1 MVYITRVHKEEH
13 LFTNRV
19 GKRLK
24 DALQY
29 KENALN
35 MLEKHLQKE
44 DEYYIKKSLWH
55 LYRLSYFQEDLYKE
69 YLINKS
75 KLSLK
80 RLRHA
85 FEHVKRLQERSKD
98 HFPLFLKYII
108 DKHYKDME
116 DFIYKIIGS
125 IEDLTKEDS
134 HLLYLVSGQKSLVM
148 DFDHIE
154 RHKTQTNKSNKTK
167 FTSGSIFLEELHDFL
182 QDYKKYFEDEKKETK
197 KVTNQIK
204 SIQTKFN
211 KGLFTFQRSQ
221 KNFLRQLIKYRK
233 SHIKQIRE
241 LTHLISDYTY
251 SLLEI
256 RYSLGALACC
266 FASLSFSKHIF
277 RKHSY
282 KDNYINVLSNC
293 KEYLPAFPQLF
304 EGYKSTL
311 EKHKTANDH
320 ALAELFSLSQSH
332 WVALPKEA

>member
-1 MVYITRVHKEEH
+1 MVYITRVHKDED
-13 LFTNRV
+13 LFTKRV

-29 KENALN
+29 KENALQL
-35 MLEKHLQKE
+35 LEKHLPE
-44 DEYYIKKSLWH
+44 ENEHYIKKALWH

-75 KLSLK
+75 KSSLK

-85 FEHVKRLQERSKD
+85 FEHVKILQQRSKD
-98 HFPLFLKYII
+98 HFPGLLKHRI
-108 DKHYKDME
+108 DKHYKSME
-116 DFIYKIIGS
+116 DFIFNIIGS

-134 HLLYLVSGQKSLVM
+134 HLLYLVSGQKSLIM

-154 RHKTQTNKSNKTK
+154 RHKDHNTKKTK
-167 FTSGSIFLEELHDFL
+167 FIAGNLSIAELHDFL
-182 QDYKKYFEDEKKETK
+182 QDYKKYFEDEKKEIK
-197 KVTNQIK
+197 KVSRQIN

-211 KGLFTFQRSQ
+211 KRLLNFQKSQ
-221 KNFLRQLIKYRK
+221 KNFLRQLVKYRK
-233 SHIKQIRE
+233 NHIKQIRE
-241 LTHLISDYTY
+241 LTHLVADYAY

-282 KDNYINVLSNC
+282 KDNYVIILANC

-304 EGYKSTL
+304 EGYQAIL

-320 ALAELFSLSQSH
+320 ALAELFSLSPSH
-332 WVALPKEA
+332 WVAVPEEA